1 VLALRGL
8 RYAYPD
14 GTAALAG
21 VDLRL
26 LPGERLAVLGPNGA
40 GKTTLALAACGALE
54 DLAGRVEVAGE
65 ERPRREL
72 RRRVG
77 IVFQDPDDQLF
88 MPTVEAD
95 VAFGPANQGLRGREL
110 RERVASALA
119 AVGLAG
125 FESRAPHALS
135 AGERRRAA
143 IAGVLACEPDVLVLD
158 EPTGA
163 LDPAARRELLDV
175 LVSLRLAV
183 LLVTHDLPYAL
194 ELCPRAVVLDRG
206 QVVADGPTREIL
218 ADGGFM
224 AAHRLELPA
233 GFNPLAA

>member
-1 VLALRGL
+1 
-8 RYAYPD
+8 
-14 GTAALAG
+14 
-21 VDLRL
+21 
-26 LPGERLAVLGPNGA
+26 
-40 GKTTLALAACGALE
+40 
-54 DLAGRVEVAGE
+54 
-65 ERPRREL
+65 
-72 RRRVG
+72 
-77 IVFQDPDDQLF
+77 
-88 MPTVEAD
+88 
-95 VAFGPANQGLRGREL
+95 
-110 RERVASALA
+110 
-119 AVGLAG
+119 
-125 FESRAPHALS
+125 
-135 AGERRRAA
+135 
-143 IAGVLACEPDVLVLD
+143 VLVLD

-218 ADGGFM
+218 SDAGFM